1 MQKGLAGQPNF
12 TMDTLGNA
20 EKWWTHNEPR
30 HANL

>member
-12 TMDTLGNA
+12 TMDTLGKS
-20 EKWWTHNEPR
+20 EKWWIANEPD